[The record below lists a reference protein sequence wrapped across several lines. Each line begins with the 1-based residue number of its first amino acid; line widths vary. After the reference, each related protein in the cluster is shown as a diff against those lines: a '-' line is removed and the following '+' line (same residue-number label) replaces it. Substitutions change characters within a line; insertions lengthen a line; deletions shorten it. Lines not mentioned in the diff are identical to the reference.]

1 MICFLK
7 KVRINKAKTVALF
20 LLFALFLSVVAVN
33 ANETEEDNERR
44 YKEAVTRVR
53 CGIEK
58 YEDSIDIS
66 DLSISRDELGRIFSD
81 AVKDTPYLFYV
92 SNNLT
97 YTYYTNGS
105 VVAVKPKY
113 TMGKKESEEAVLYC
127 REEIEKMAS
136 LASRC
141 ESDLE
146 KLVFAHDLI
155 CQRFSYDLSL
165 ESNNMYSFLKS
176 GKGTCQGYTWT
187 YMALLRELGIECRYV
202 ASDTVMHIWL
212 AVMIDGEWY
221 HSDVT
226 WDDPQGN
233 ENGGEYKRAHIL
245 FSDEKADKD
254 GYIDRYCS
262 DNIKCQNKLYDGE
275 NFSSILPF
283 CIQSGDL
290 DHDKKVDLYDLLL
303 IRHYL
308 KCAEKAEQKICCACA
323 DTDRDLD
330 IDETDVV
337 YIRRT
342 LLENISP

>member
-1 MICFLK
+1 MIYRFK
-7 KVRINKAKTVALF
+7 DIHTGKAKIVLLF
-20 LLFALFLSVVAVN
+20 LLLAVFLLVVAVY
-33 ANETEEDNERR
+33 AEETDRESKEGYGIAVMRIRRGLENHEESVD
-44 YKEAVTRVR
+44 V
-53 CGIEK
+53 
-58 YEDSIDIS
+58 S
-66 DLSISRDELGRIFSD
+66 DLSITPDMLGRIFSD
-81 AVKDTPYLFYV
+81 AVKDAPYLFYV
-92 SNNLT
+92 SNNLS
-97 YTYYTNGS
+97 YTYRSGGY
-105 VVAVKPKY
+105 VVAVKPTY
-113 TMGKKESEEAVLYC
+113 TMEKEESQEAIAYC
-127 REEIEKMAS
+127 REEIKKMAA
-136 LASRC
+136 LASPC

-146 KLVFAHDLI
+146 RLIFAHDLI

-212 AVMIDGEWY
+212 AVRINGEWY

-226 WDDPQGN
+226 WDDPPGN

-245 FSDEKADKD
+245 FSDEKAERD

-262 DNIKCQNKLYDGE
+262 DNIKCENKLYDGE
-275 NFSSILPF
+275 NFTSILPF

-290 DHDKKVDLYDLLL
+290 DHDEKVDLYDLLL
-303 IRHYL
+303 LRHYL
-308 KCAEKAEQKICCACA
+308 QCAEKAEQKICCACA

-330 IDETDVV
+330 IDKTDVV
-337 YIRRT
+337 YIRRI